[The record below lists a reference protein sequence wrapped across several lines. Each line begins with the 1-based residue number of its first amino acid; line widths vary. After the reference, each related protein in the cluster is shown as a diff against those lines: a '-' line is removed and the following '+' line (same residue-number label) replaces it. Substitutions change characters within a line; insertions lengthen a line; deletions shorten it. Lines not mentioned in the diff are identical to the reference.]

1 MEESPSEQVRRLVGL
16 AIESLLAR
24 NVHDEAL
31 GVMREPRGFSVFKT
45 APMIAPVGRAWRLGV
60 LLVDKSGGVYET
72 GDVTR
77 AIEPLRAVTNR
88 SAEAEARRDDRRAAA
103 RGKFPEGEVVNHR
116 FIPLDLDDETLTAGS
131 GPLKVR
137 DGVVMVHWD
146 RSSPDRGI
154 STLERYLADRVSILT
169 LD

>member
-1 MEESPSEQVRRLVGL
+1 MEESPSAQVRRLV
-16 AIESLLAR
+16 ARTIDSLVSQG
-24 NVHDEAL
+24 VHDEAL

-45 APMIAPVGRAWRLGV
+45 APMITPAGRAWRLGV
-60 LLVDKSGGVYET
+60 LLVDRDGGVYET

-116 FIPLDLDDETLTAGS
+116 FVPLALDDESLDAGS
-131 GPLKVR
+131 GPLQVR
-137 DGVVMVHWD
+137 DGMVVVQWD
-146 RSSPDRGI
+146 RSSPGHGV
-154 STLERYLADRVSILT
+154 STLDRYLADRVSVLT

>member
-1 MEESPSEQVRRLVGL
+1 MDEIPSEQVRRLVRR
-16 AIESLLAR
+16 AVESLEAQ

-45 APMIAPVGRAWRLGV
+45 APMIVPAGRAWRLGV
-60 LLVDKSGGVYET
+60 LLVDREGGVYET

-116 FIPLDLDDETLTAGS
+116 YAPLALDDQSLIAGS
-131 GPLKVR
+131 GPLEVR
-137 DGVVMVHWD
+137 DGIVVVHWD
-146 RSSPDRGI
+146 RSSPGRGV
-154 STLERYLADRVSILT
+154 SHLDRYLADRVSVLT